1 MLDEAHSQE
10 QFEIMKPGFIE
21 EFTEEIC
28 EMAIGQDMSDANINL
43 FFEML
48 HLEMEDKIQEH
59 EMGVAENE
67 DANMDFLR
75 PEHIKT
81 LMLVK
86 IKAFGNMIRDTKERT
101 LELYHVRKQSASG
114 DQPLKPDEPM
124 VQEEEKKEP

>member
-1 MLDEAHSQE
+1 
-10 QFEIMKPGFIE
+10 
-21 EFTEEIC
+21 
-28 EMAIGQDMSDANINL
+28 MSDANINL

-48 HLEMEDKIQEH
+48 QLEMEDKIQEH

-86 IKAFGNMIRDTKERT
+86 IKAFGNMIRETKDGT
-101 LELYHVRKQSASG
+101 LELYHVRK
-114 DQPLKPDEPM
+114 
-124 VQEEEKKEP
+124 